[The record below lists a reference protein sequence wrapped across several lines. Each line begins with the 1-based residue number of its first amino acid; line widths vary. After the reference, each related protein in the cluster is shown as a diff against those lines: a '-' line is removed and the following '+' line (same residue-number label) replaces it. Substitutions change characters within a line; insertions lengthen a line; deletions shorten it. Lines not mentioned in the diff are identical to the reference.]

1 MRRVII
7 AGYLLEI
14 AFNLSGRLVVLETNM
29 KAGYFFEVSQRLVTD
44 TGHDSWLD
52 LLTRYSFQFVWTTG
66 GS

>member
-14 AFNLSGRLVVLETNM
+14 AFNLSGRLVILETNM

-44 TGHDSWLD
+44 TGHDSWL
-52 LLTRYSFQFVWTTG
+52 LTRDSFQFVWTTG